1 MTTGIKTKHSAS
13 AGFTLVELL
22 IVLAI
27 IGILL
32 AAAISSYQLARIR
45 SRDSRR
51 MSDLRQI
58 QTALALYEGKY
69 QRFPVDIYAVSGANP
84 PGLSPDFM
92 PVVPWEPLGAVA
104 YAYAIS
110 SDRLEYHLG
119 ATMEDGQSAA
129 RDSDSDFSSSAVGWA
144 QGFAGDDAAGPC
156 LATQAGSV
164 CYDIVEQK

>member
-1 MTTGIKTKHSAS
+1 MNRMMYRSMPKV

-22 IVLAI
+22 IVLTI

-51 MSDLRQI
+51 ISDLRQI
-58 QTALALYEGKY
+58 ETALALYEGRQHK
-69 QRFPVDIYAVSGANP
+69 FPVDIYAAPGADP
-84 PGLSPDFM
+84 AGLSPDFM
-92 PVVPWEPLGAVA
+92 PVVPREPLGAVA

-110 SDRLEYHLG
+110 ADRLEYHLG
-119 ATMEDGQSAA
+119 ATMEDAQSAA
-129 RDSDSDFSSSAVGWA
+129 RDSDSDFSSVVAGWA

-156 LATQAGSV
+156 LATQAGSF
-164 CYDIVEQK
+164 CYDIVELK